1 MVSADLVIEAGLSS
15 YDISAPACVI
25 EAAGGVVTTWD
36 GKPPFNGG
44 RIVAASNERLHK
56 SALDELNSYWS
67 DRNGFSSDPKT
78 ESFTASGLTVEMK
91 QFGETIHHYK
101 VIGGDH
107 VWLDISNNGFSTN
120 QLIWNF
126 FTKFDL
132 NGLR

>member
-1 MVSADLVIEAGLSS
+1 
-15 YDISAPACVI
+15 
-25 EAAGGVVTTWD
+25 
-36 GKPPFNGG
+36 
-44 RIVAASNERLHK
+44 
-56 SALDELNSYWS
+56 
-67 DRNGFSSDPKT
+67 
-78 ESFTASGLTVEMK
+78 MK

>member
-1 MVSADLVIEAGLSS
+1 MTRISKVITKTGDKGETGLGDGSRVSKSHTLVCFLGEI
-15 YDISAPACVI
+15 
-25 EAAGGVVTTWD
+25 
-36 GKPPFNGG
+36 
-44 RIVAASNERLHK
+44 
-56 SALDELNSYWS
+56 DELNSYWS
-67 DRNGFSSDPKT
+67 DRNGFSGDPKT
-78 ESFTASGLTVEMK
+78 ESYTASGLTVELK

-107 VWLDISNNGFSTN
+107 IWLDISNNGFSTN

>member
-1 MVSADLVIEAGLSS
+1 MSIHGTLDYFRPYEYGL
-15 YDISAPACVI
+15 
-25 EAAGGVVTTWD
+25 
-36 GKPPFNGG
+36 NGYY
-44 RIVAASNERLHK
+44 LT
-56 SALDELNSYWS
+56 LDELNSYWS
-67 DRNGFSSDPKT
+67 DRNGFSGDPKT
-78 ESFTASGLTVEMK
+78 ESYTVSGLTVELK

-107 VWLDISNNGFSTN
+107 IWLDISNNGFSTN